1 MQRKKFQNMKITF
14 LKIQSL
20 TVSLK
25 RRINISQLQSIKE
38 PQDQPISIQDYEG
51 ILLGEL
57 RQFRL
62 PPRERRANKG
72 WGSRNATMEMTIL
85 NALFLGFFPVAS
97 SIVDVTQ
104 VKLYEPAT
112 LPCVKQCSGVV
123 QWISIAGKE
132 VVAEYNQDTC
142 KNERGYKLSHEKIL
156 AGDLSLTIISADFG
170 KKGWYTCACDGRDI
184 CTVSV
189 RIQSQGLSIQIK
201 PNKALVLDLPVR
213 EPVEVIYNSKG
224 SDGSPSQQICTVEG
238 RSLQCNADYKERVSL
253 DCALHLKEMMAS
265 DHGTYIIKDTKN
277 KEIISTYNVTVQDEQ
292 PLPVG
297 SKCTEHTGALV
308 ALVMMLIGSWA
319 IIFHLIRKIR
329 HLQKKGAKSSSLR
342 VPQVQGP

>member
-1 MQRKKFQNMKITF
+1 
-14 LKIQSL
+14 
-20 TVSLK
+20 
-25 RRINISQLQSIKE
+25 
-38 PQDQPISIQDYEG
+38 
-51 ILLGEL
+51 
-57 RQFRL
+57 
-62 PPRERRANKG
+62 
-72 WGSRNATMEMTIL
+72 MEMTIHSV
-85 NALFLGFFPVAS
+85 LFLGFFPVVS
-97 SIVDVTQ
+97 LIIDVTQ

-112 LPCVKQCSGVV
+112 LPCVKQCSGAV
-123 QWISIAGKE
+123 QWTSIASKE

-142 KNERGYKLSHEKIL
+142 KHERGYKLSHEKIL

-170 KKGWYTCACDGRDI
+170 KKGWYTCACNGRDI
-184 CTVSV
+184 CTVSL
-189 RIQSQGLSIQIK
+189 RIQSQGLSIQMK

-277 KEIISTYNVTVQDEQ
+277 KEIISTYNVTVQDKQ

-297 SKCTEHTGALV
+297 SKCNEYTGAWV
-308 ALVMMLIGSWA
+308 ALVMVLIGSWA
-319 IIFHLIRKIR
+319 IIFHLIRKIW

-342 VPQVQGP
+342 DPQVQGPSS